1 MTISSWHLR
10 MLVAKLKTVT
20 GRFDQL
26 ITATCSKITADSLCG
41 RFIRFSESSIRLRVY
56 SSWTVFILVYQNSLL
71 IPKEI
76 RALWCPEQLVFI
88 SFKCLSNESCN
99 FRFTFSLTRHRHKS
113 EQIYCLN
120 LCRPHVKISS
130 QHWQIR
136 LFRCQPVWDD
146 DSADTHICT
155 QTSWRAYLSCF
166 NQPTFDDS
174 LQAALQPTSAQL
186 LLFMMSPT

>member
-26 ITATCSKITADSLCG
+26 ITAACSKITADSLCG
-41 RFIRFSESSIRLRVY
+41 CFIRFSESSIRLRVY
-56 SSWTVFILVYQNSLL
+56 SSCVYFS
-71 IPKEI
+71 
-76 RALWCPEQLVFI
+76 LWCPEQLVFI

-136 LFRCQPVWDD
+136 LFPCQPV
-146 DSADTHICT
+146 
-155 QTSWRAYLSCF
+155 
-166 NQPTFDDS
+166 
-174 LQAALQPTSAQL
+174 
-186 LLFMMSPT
+186 